1 APRALQRGCCHRGA
15 ARPERG
21 ERPSMA
27 PKKKPAKEGEE
38 DPFDIFLKKYTKTQK
53 EYDVPK
59 IAKVQEII
67 SRTEEEGPVKQW
79 NFDAE
84 FDTMSFR
91 ILWQTLRQTGF
102 TEIDAIRLWKCN
114 GGDESVRSVCYYLDG
129 PQEPTVKEWVKDVA
143 FTDNGVTALGCEF
156 LGRTLG
162 PNGNKFI
169 TKLVLDY
176 NKFGAAGVEKLSL
189 GLSQNSTLK
198 HLSLNHCGIGP
209 DGGEFIGHIL
219 IFCKSALEILELKGN
234 DLENQGVI
242 DVFRGARRAKALR
255 HLDVF
260 DNKFSLNNSEA
271 PEVLRALRD
280 LFTANTNLVS
290 YDLGANRISDEGAQD
305 LVKDMRDKGHTHL
318 QSVMVTERCM
328 TGTFAE
334 LELQLSKG
342 KGKKK
347 GKKKK

>member
-1 APRALQRGCCHRGA
+1 
-15 ARPERG
+15 
-21 ERPSMA
+21 MA

-38 DPFDIFLKKYTKTQK
+38 DAFEIFLKKYNKNQK

-59 IAKVQEII
+59 ISKMQEII

-91 ILWQTLRQTGF
+91 ILWQTLRQVSF

-129 PQEPTVKEWVKDVA
+129 EVEPQVKEWVKDVA

-162 PNGNKFI
+162 PFGNKFI

-176 NKFGAAGVEKLSL
+176 NKFGAKGVQKLSL

-198 HLSLNHCGIGP
+198 YLSLNHCGIGP
-209 DGGEFIGHIL
+209 DGGEFVGHIL
-219 IFCKSALEILELKGN
+219 IFVKSALEILELKGN
-234 DLENQGVI
+234 DLENRGVI
-242 DVFRGARRAKALR
+242 DVFKGARRAKTLR

-260 DNKFSLNNSEA
+260 DNKFTLNNTEA
-271 PEVLRALRD
+271 PEVMTALRE
-280 LFTANTNLVS
+280 LFATNTNIVS
-290 YDLGANRISDEGAQD
+290 FDFGANRISDEGAHD

-342 KGKKK
+342 KGKKGKK
-347 GKKKK
+347 GKKK